1 MRARYVQVVSRLMSI
16 VKYKPNKQIGA
27 SSSMP
32 LKNRD
37 RLRGCSFVK
46 KRDYETYITALKK
59 ALHTRP
65 MKFDENLRDPWFFKN
80 HSPPLI
86 QISFLSCFGNH
97 TLGGSPRLSS
107 DLLWC
112 YRFTLSRYPAIS
124 SHWPDTATISCPSAE
139 FGCGKYLIVPFW
151 YTSTAYQASLVSP
164 WVSSETSAKPPRHS
178 HHSLDCNWV

>member
-46 KRDYETYITALKK
+46 KRDYETHITALKK

-65 MKFDENLRDPWFFKN
+65 MKFDENFARPMVFQRPFATPN
-80 HSPPLI
+80 TN
-86 QISFLSCFGNH
+86 QFSFL
-97 TLGGSPRLSS
+97 
-107 DLLWC
+107 
-112 YRFTLSRYPAIS
+112 
-124 SHWPDTATISCPSAE
+124 
-139 FGCGKYLIVPFW
+139 FW
-151 YTSTAYQASLVSP
+151 
-164 WVSSETSAKPPRHS
+164 
-178 HHSLDCNWV
+178 